1 MSGWDDPATSLTGP
15 VKDLDG
21 ELLGRGGEGVVV
33 SGRDRRLP
41 REVAWKV
48 VAADDP
54 AGAERLQREAEILAR
69 LDHPAIVPVYDLVRS
84 DDGTLRLA
92 LRQIRG
98 QTLRQAIVARSP
110 AQRFGLLPH
119 VLTAA
124 HAVAW
129 AHGANILHRDL
140 NAANVMIGRFGET
153 QVIDW
158 GLACEL
164 SASRP
169 ELVGTP
175 RTMSPEQARGEA
187 ATPRSD
193 VWGLGTLLY
202 EVLTGTPLHPE
213 LDDTERLLASRRVD
227 PLPPITATAPPALI
241 AIAERALAH
250 DPEARYPD
258 AEAFAA
264 DLATFLEGGLVAA
277 HRYSAGELFLR
288 FVRTFRVP
296 LGLTLVALV
305 VGSVAAVIAYL
316 RIAEE
321 RDQTA
326 AARDQ
331 TRAALVEAD
340 LVNARSALEDD
351 HRAEAELAAARVLS
365 MIEHPEARGI
375 LAALGRGPSPRLT
388 SRTPITSE
396 ACLGADLSP
405 SGELLA
411 CHGDDT
417 LTVYGRDGRVHR
429 RWSTLPRGVRFLDDQ
444 HLALSHPLGLHLFDL
459 RGDGPTRRSRGCGG
473 ELVGGPAGLVDSVT
487 ECVTRVSPQPPF
499 SIHPPVR
506 PCDGGPVQSSA
517 PLVDGLATLCPDG
530 RLIIARDGSP
540 PRVLSTHLASPIGN
554 HRVFAE
560 LPGEDAIILGTARGD
575 LMRLSL
581 RDATIEAHVQV
592 RPDRLVRWI
601 DPRPPLVLVHIDGNL
616 PVVYDA
622 RSLAEVARFP
632 LTERRAWWL
641 DGPEPPRGAH
651 PPPGSR
657 TPMAT
662 SAESGAPLQIATLAS
677 TPTAV
682 LSTWTLP
689 APSALEPHRLE
700 GRPGITSATFFGEGL
715 LGLTFTD
722 SAEILDTQGRVLEH
736 ATWHGLLGGVA
747 KMMAQDG
754 PGAIVA
760 LTSPSLP
767 TVPDGHA
774 PLRGVGHYRRIAR
787 LGGDGPPRFVLAPTG
802 GGLYLL
808 TGSER
813 LPLLVDRQQDLD
825 VQGSL
830 LATVGTDPR
839 ELRLF
844 DLAASPEP
852 LMRCRTPD
860 TVTLALIG
868 PSALDPVATI
878 LVSEPTGALV
888 LSHDCRPLLAL
899 ASRAEPTIVAATASH
914 PSGPL
919 FALGT
924 RDGTLEIYD
933 ARGHTRASLPAH
945 SIAVRALEFSPSAEL
960 LVSGAWDGRLRLIA
974 TDRIFAPREDL
985 VAEIHSAWL
994 GTRSAIEPR

>member
-1 MSGWDDPATSLTGP
+1 MSGWDDPATSLTGRA
-15 VKDLDG
+15 KGLEG

-33 SGRDRRLP
+33 SGLDRRLP

-48 VAADDP
+48 VDSDDLAAT
-54 AGAERLQREAEILAR
+54 ARLQREAEILAR

-98 QTLRQAIVARSP
+98 QTLRQAIVARTP

-129 AHGANILHRDL
+129 AHGANIVHRDL

-164 SASRP
+164 SAARP

-187 ATPRSD
+187 ATTRTD

-202 EVLTGTPLHPE
+202 EVLTGTPLNAD
-213 LDDTERLLASRRVD
+213 LDDTERLLASRRIT
-227 PLPPITATAPPALI
+227 PLPPITSTAPPALI

-264 DLATFLEGGLVAA
+264 DLAAFLEGGLVAA

-331 TRAALVEAD
+331 TRVALVEAD

-365 MIEHPEARGI
+365 MTEHPEARGI
-375 LAALGRGPSPRLT
+375 LAALGRGPSPRLL
-388 SRTPITSE
+388 SRTTITPDT
-396 ACLGADLSP
+396 CPGADLSP

-417 LTVYGRDGRVHR
+417 LTVFGPHGEVLR
-429 RWSTLPRGVRFLDDQ
+429 RWTTVPRGVRFVDDR
-444 HLALSHPLGLHLFDL
+444 HLALSHPHALHLFDV
-459 RGDGPTRRSRGCGG
+459 RGDTPTRRSRGCGG
-473 ELVGGPAGLVDSVT
+473 ELVGGMAGLVDSVT
-487 ECVTRVSPQPPF
+487 ECVTRVTPTLSILPP
-499 SIHPPVR
+499 IR

-517 PLVDGLATLCPDG
+517 PLIDGLASLCPDG

-540 PRVLSTHLASPIGN
+540 ARVLSTHLTSPIYN

-575 LMRLSL
+575 LIRMSL
-581 RDATIEAHVQV
+581 RDASIEAHVQV
-592 RPDRLVRWI
+592 RPDRLIRWI

-616 PVVYDA
+616 PVVYDS

-632 LTERRAWWL
+632 LTERRAFWL
-641 DGPEPPRGAH
+641 DSPNP
-651 PPPGSR
+651 
-657 TPMAT
+657 T
-662 SAESGAPLQIATLAS
+662 SPLRVATLSS
-677 TPTAV
+677 TQGTVRSIWSLPSPTALV
-682 LSTWTLP
+682 
-689 APSALEPHRLE
+689 PHLID
-700 GRPGITSATFFGEGL
+700 GRPGITSATFFGPDL
-715 LGLTFTD
+715 LGLTFTEN
-722 SAEILDTQGRVLEH
+722 AEILDTRGRVFEQKS
-736 ATWHGLLGGVA
+736 WHGLLGGVA
-747 KMMAQDG
+747 KMMAEDG
-754 PGAIVA
+754 PGALVG
-760 LTSPSLP
+760 LTSPTLP
-767 TVPDGHA
+767 ETPIGDDA
-774 PLRGVGHYRRIAR
+774 IRGIGHYRRIKR
-787 LGGDGPPRFVLAPTG
+787 LEIEGPPRFILAATG
-802 GGLYLL
+802 GGLYQL
-808 TGSER
+808 TGTER
-813 LPLLVDRQQDLD
+813 LQLLPERQQDLD
-825 VQGSL
+825 VHGPL
-830 LATVGTDPR
+830 LATVGSDPR
-839 ELRLF
+839 TLNLF
-844 DLAASPEP
+844 DLSTSPAP
-852 LMRCRTPD
+852 FTTCRTPD
-860 TVTLALIG
+860 TVAVALVG
-868 PSALDPVATI
+868 PSSLGPVATM

-899 ASRAEPTIVAATASH
+899 SSRAEPTIVAATASH

-924 RDGTLEIYD
+924 RDGTVEIYD
-933 ARGHTRASLPAH
+933 AQGQTRASLPAH
-945 SIAVRALEFSPSAEL
+945 SIAVRALEFSPAAGL

-974 TDRIFAPREDL
+974 TDRLFAPRDDL
-985 VAEIHSAWL
+985 VAGILSAWL
-994 GTRSAIEPR
+994 GTRTAIGPR